1 MNILVDN
8 HNIYNFNPFICEP
21 FKNNIIQDG
30 FFRRILFSNDIL
42 ITNNICI
49 NIPLKSIKIKKWYN
63 KHKCVFDSVDTLNSA
78 TDYEKYLLSKLLYL
92 GKIPNYTLF
101 DQLCSNNLKVT
112 LLKNI
117 TINDGEI
124 KEVENTNLVIKISGI
139 WETESDYGIT
149 IKCFI

>member
-92 GKIPNYTLF
+92 GKIPNYTYLI
-101 DQLCSNNLKVT
+101 NYVVT
-112 LLKNI
+112 I
-117 TINDGEI
+117 
-124 KEVENTNLVIKISGI
+124 
-139 WETESDYGIT
+139 
-149 IKCFI
+149 

>member
-30 FFRRILFSNDIL
+30 FFRRILFSNDTL

-49 NIPLKSIKIKKWYN
+49 NIPLDSLKIKKWYN
-63 KHKCVFDSVDTLNSA
+63 KHKCVFDNIYILNSVIE
-78 TDYEKYLLSKLLYL
+78 YEKYLLGKLLYL

-101 DQLCSNNLKVT
+101 DQLSSNNLKIT

-117 TINDGEI
+117 NINDGEI
-124 KEVENTNLVIKISGI
+124 KDINNVNLVIKISGI
-139 WETESDYGIT
+139 WETDTDYGIT

>member
-49 NIPLKSIKIKKWYN
+49 NIPLKSIKIKN
-63 KHKCVFDSVDTLNSA
+63 GTTNINVFLIVLI
-78 TDYEKYLLSKLLYL
+78 L
-92 GKIPNYTLF
+92 
-101 DQLCSNNLKVT
+101 
-112 LLKNI
+112 
-117 TINDGEI
+117 
-124 KEVENTNLVIKISGI
+124 
-139 WETESDYGIT
+139 
-149 IKCFI
+149 